1 MRVALLV
8 LATALMAAAQPK
20 LLINAQVDTRA
31 AVTGLENEFQ
41 SLLAVEPQPAW
52 IGYAVP
58 SVRSYNLGCDYVSPG
73 GRTAPGVVHLEPPDQ
88 AVILFRIVGSAVDRL
103 RVLSPDCEIDA
114 SGVPVHWLTGI
125 RPPESVALLSSIDR
139 NQAVM
144 AIAMHA
150 DRAADTA
157 LEKFIASTEPEA
169 VRRRAAFWI
178 GASRGRHGLDIIL
191 QLLTADPSPAVRERA
206 ILGVSQSNAPE
217 AVDLLISTAR
227 QDREARVR
235 RQAMNALGRS
245 RDPRAQAFLEN
256 LLR

>member
-1 MRVALLV
+1 VRAALLV
-8 LATALMAAAQPK
+8 VAAALPAAAQPK
-20 LLINAQVDTRA
+20 LLINGQVDTRA
-31 AVTGLENEFQ
+31 AEAGLEREFQ
-41 SLLAVEPQPAW
+41 SLLGAQPQPAW

-88 AVILFRIVGSAVDRL
+88 AVMLFRIVAGAVDRI

-114 SGVPVHWLTGI
+114 GGVPVHWLSGV
-125 RPPESVALLSSIDR
+125 RPPDSVALLAAIDR

-150 DRAADTA
+150 DPAADAA
-157 LEKFIASTEPEA
+157 LDKLVAGTEPDA

-178 GASRGRHGLDIIL
+178 GAARGRHGLDVVK
-191 QLLTADPSPAVRERA
+191 QLLATDPSPAVRERA
-206 ILGVSQSNAPE
+206 IQGIAASREPE

-227 QDREARVR
+227 QDRDSRVR
-235 RQAMNALGRS
+235 RQAMNAIGRS
-245 RDPRAQAFLEN
+245 RDPRALAFLEN
-256 LLR
+256 VLR